1 MHEWQSQS
9 HVKWE
14 CKYHV
19 VIVPKDRKKLLFGK
33 LRTQVGPILKELCR
47 QKGVEVMEGHV
58 MPDHVHMCLSIPPK
72 YSVAFLIG
80 FLKGKSAVRIHRQL
94 GEKRVYGLH
103 FWSVGYCVSTV
114 GLDEQRIPGIHPAAG
129 EAGKRSGDVGFRVAI
144 YNGPNGAFPKCPPPA
159 GASSC

>member
-19 VIVPKDRKKLLFGK
+19 VIVPKYRKKLLFGK
-33 LRTQVGPILKELCR
+33 LRNQVGPILKELCR
-47 QKGVEVMEGHV
+47 QKGAEVIEGHV

-72 YSVAFLIG
+72 HSVAFVIG

-94 GEKRVYGLH
+94 GEKRVHGMH

-114 GLDEQRIPGIHPAAG
+114 GLDEKTIREYIQQQEKLETGQN
-129 EAGKRSGDVGFRVAI
+129 ELDFE
-144 YNGPNGAFPKCPPPA
+144 
-159 GASSC
+159 